1 MEIYLFYGNNYSII
15 EDKINNIILKNN
27 IDANNVIKYDMENNL
42 DNIIEE
48 LSMNSLFGD
57 KKAVIVDI
65 TFKEEVD
72 DKKIEEFLD
81 KSKNNSN
88 ILIFNCA
95 NEKIDTRRKIY
106 KIINKYGKIEELNK
120 NHDYVVDYIKKSLQ
134 DNNKSMDIN
143 YFLSKVNDDLD
154 NIKNELDKLMLYKL
168 EDKNITNNDIDDL
181 VISNIEDDIFA
192 LTDSVIN
199 RNIDRSLELY
209 NKFMEKNYEPIYII
223 GLLGNQFTLLYQV
236 KKLYNM
242 GKNNNDIAS
251 ILNVHPYRVKLA
263 IQNSYY
269 YTESDLIKY
278 IYKLANLDKD
288 IKTGNID
295 KTLGLE
301 LFLINKD
308 I

>member
-1 MEIYLFYGNNYSII
+1 MNLYLFYGNNKTII
-15 EDKINNIILKNN
+15 NNKINNIVDKYNIVENN
-27 IDANNVIKYDMENNL
+27 IIKYDLEDNL

-48 LSMNSLFGD
+48 ASMISLFGD
-57 KKAVIVDI
+57 TKLII
-65 TFKEEVD
+65 INTTFKEELD
-72 DKKIEEFLD
+72 IDKLEDYL
-81 KSKNNSN
+81 KNYNTNSYLVFVSN
-88 ILIFNCA
+88 D
-95 NEKIDTRRKIY
+95 KIDTRRKLYKLITKYGTVEDVSNDNNYIRSYIKEYIKDY
-106 KIINKYGKIEELNK
+106 KI
-120 NHDYVVDYIKKSLQ
+120 
-134 DNNKSMDIN
+134 DIN

-278 IYKLANLDKD
+278 IYKLANLDKN

-308 I
+308 V

>member
-1 MEIYLFYGNNYSII
+1 MNLYLFYGNNKSII
-15 EDKINNIILKNN
+15 NDKINNIINKYNIVDNN
-27 IDANNVIKYDMENNL
+27 IIKYDLEDNL

-48 LSMNSLFGD
+48 ASMISLFGD
-57 KKAVIVDI
+57 TKLILINA
-65 TFKEEVD
+65 TFKEDIDVD
-72 DKKIEEFLD
+72 KLEEYLKHYNNNTYIVFMSNDKV
-81 KSKNNSN
+81 
-88 ILIFNCA
+88 
-95 NEKIDTRRKIY
+95 DTRRKLY
-106 KIINKYGKIEELNK
+106 KLITKYGTIEEVNGD
-120 NHDYVVDYIKKSLQ
+120 NNYIRSYIKEYIK
-134 DNNKSMDIN
+134 DYMIDIN
-143 YFLSKVNDDLD
+143 YFLSKVSDNLD
-154 NIKNELDKLMLYKL
+154 NIKNELDKLMLYKM
-168 EDKNITNNDIDDL
+168 EDKNITNKDIDDL
-181 VISNIEDDIFA
+181 VIPNIEEDIFA
-192 LTDSVIN
+192 LTDSVITN
-199 RNIDRSLELY
+199 NVDKSITLY

-251 ILNVHPYRVKLA
+251 ILGVHPYRVKLA

-278 IYKLANLDKD
+278 IYKLGNLDKD

>member
-120 NHDYVVDYIKKSLQ
+120 NHDYVVEYIKKSLQ

-154 NIKNELDKLMLYKL
+154 NIKNELDKLILYKINDSHI
-168 EDKNITNNDIDDL
+168 ENSDIDNL
-181 VISNIEDDIFA
+181 VIPNIEEEIFV
-192 LTDSVIN
+192 LSDSVIKKDKKKS
-199 RNIDRSLELY
+199 IELY
-209 NKFMEKNYEPIYII
+209 QNFLNRNYEPIYII
-223 GLLGNQFTLLYQV
+223 SLLGSQFHFLYQV
-236 KKLYNM
+236 KRLYNQN
-242 GKNNNDIAS
+242 KSNDEIAS
-251 ILNVHPYRVKLA
+251 ILSAHPYRVKLT
-263 IQNSYY
+263 IQNSYI
-269 YTESDLIKY
+269 YTEEILLKK
-278 IYKLANLDKD
+278 IYELANMDKN
-288 IKTGNID
+288 IKLGNID
-295 KTLGLE
+295 KNLALE
-301 LFLINKD
+301 MFLVEG
-308 I
+308 

>member
-1 MEIYLFYGNNYSII
+1 MNLYLFYGNNKTII
-15 EDKINNIILKNN
+15 NNKINNIVDKYNIVENN
-27 IDANNVIKYDMENNL
+27 IIKYDLEDNL

-48 LSMNSLFGD
+48 ASMISLFGD
-57 KKAVIVDI
+57 TKLII
-65 TFKEEVD
+65 INTTFKEEID
-72 DKKIEEFLD
+72 IDKLEDYLKNYNTNSYLVFVSND
-81 KSKNNSN
+81 KV
-88 ILIFNCA
+88 
-95 NEKIDTRRKIY
+95 DTRRKLYKLITKYGTVEDVSNDNNYIRSYIKEYIKDY
-106 KIINKYGKIEELNK
+106 KI
-120 NHDYVVDYIKKSLQ
+120 
-134 DNNKSMDIN
+134 DIN

>member
-1 MEIYLFYGNNYSII
+1 MNLYLFYGNNKTII
-15 EDKINNIILKNN
+15 NNKINNIVDKYNIVENN
-27 IDANNVIKYDMENNL
+27 IIKYDLEDNL

-48 LSMNSLFGD
+48 ASMISLFGD
-57 KKAVIVDI
+57 TKLII
-65 TFKEEVD
+65 INTTFKEEID
-72 DKKIEEFLD
+72 IDKLEDYL
-81 KSKNNSN
+81 KNYNTNSYLVFVSN
-88 ILIFNCA
+88 D
-95 NEKIDTRRKIY
+95 KIDTRRKLYKLITKYGTVEDVSNDNNYIRSYIKEYIKDY
-106 KIINKYGKIEELNK
+106 KI
-120 NHDYVVDYIKKSLQ
+120 
-134 DNNKSMDIN
+134 DIN

>member
-1 MEIYLFYGNNYSII
+1 MNLYLFYGNNKTII
-15 EDKINNIILKNN
+15 NNKINNIVDKYNIVENN
-27 IDANNVIKYDMENNL
+27 IIKYDLEDNL

-48 LSMNSLFGD
+48 ASMISLFGD
-57 KKAVIVDI
+57 IKLII
-65 TFKEEVD
+65 INTTFKEEID
-72 DKKIEEFLD
+72 IDKFEDYLKNYNTNSYLVFVSND
-81 KSKNNSN
+81 KV
-88 ILIFNCA
+88 
-95 NEKIDTRRKIY
+95 DTRRKLYKLITKYGTVEDVSNDNNYIRSYIKEYIKDY
-106 KIINKYGKIEELNK
+106 KI
-120 NHDYVVDYIKKSLQ
+120 
-134 DNNKSMDIN
+134 DIN

-236 KKLYNM
+236 KKLYNI
-242 GKNNNDIAS
+242 GKNNNDIAT
-251 ILNVHPYRVKLA
+251 ILSVHPYRVKLA

>member
-1 MEIYLFYGNNYSII
+1 MNLYLFYGNNKTII
-15 EDKINNIILKNN
+15 NNKINNIVDKYNIVENN
-27 IDANNVIKYDMENNL
+27 IIKYDLEDNL

-48 LSMNSLFGD
+48 ASMISLFGD
-57 KKAVIVDI
+57 TKLII
-65 TFKEEVD
+65 INTTFKEELD
-72 DKKIEEFLD
+72 IDKLEDYLKNYNANSYLVFISND
-81 KSKNNSN
+81 KV
-88 ILIFNCA
+88 
-95 NEKIDTRRKIY
+95 DTRRKLY
-106 KIINKYGKIEELNK
+106 KLITKYGKAEDVSNDNNYIRS
-120 NHDYVVDYIKKSLQ
+120 YIKEYIK
-134 DNNKSMDIN
+134 DYKIDIN

-192 LTDSVIN
+192 LTDSVITN
-199 RNIDRSLELY
+199 NIDKSITLY
-209 NKFMEKNYEPIYII
+209 KKFIEKNYEPIYII
-223 GLLGNQFTLLYQV
+223 GLLGSQFTLLYQV

-242 GKNNNDIAS
+242 GKNNNDIAN

-295 KTLGLE
+295 KSLGLE

>member
-1 MEIYLFYGNNYSII
+1 MNLYLFYGNNKTII
-15 EDKINNIILKNN
+15 NNKINNIVDKYNIVENN
-27 IDANNVIKYDMENNL
+27 IIKYDLEDNL

-48 LSMNSLFGD
+48 ASMISLFGD
-57 KKAVIVDI
+57 TKLII
-65 TFKEEVD
+65 INTTFKEELD
-72 DKKIEEFLD
+72 IDKLEDYL
-81 KSKNNSN
+81 KNYNTNSYLVFVSN
-88 ILIFNCA
+88 D
-95 NEKIDTRRKIY
+95 KIDTRRKLYKLITKYGTVEDVSNDNNYIRSYIKEYIKDY
-106 KIINKYGKIEELNK
+106 KI
-120 NHDYVVDYIKKSLQ
+120 
-134 DNNKSMDIN
+134 DIN

-199 RNIDRSLELY
+199 RNIDRSLKLY

-236 KKLYNM
+236 KKLYNI

-278 IYKLANLDKD
+278 IYKLANLDKN

-308 I
+308 V

>member
-1 MEIYLFYGNNYSII
+1 MNLYLFYGNNKTII
-15 EDKINNIILKNN
+15 NNKINNIVDKYNIVENN
-27 IDANNVIKYDMENNL
+27 IIKYDLEDNL

-48 LSMNSLFGD
+48 ASMISLFGD
-57 KKAVIVDI
+57 TKLII
-65 TFKEEVD
+65 INTTFKEEID
-72 DKKIEEFLD
+72 IDKLEDYLKNYNINSYLVFVSND
-81 KSKNNSN
+81 KV
-88 ILIFNCA
+88 
-95 NEKIDTRRKIY
+95 DTRRKLYKLITKYGTVEDVSNDNNYIRSYIKEYIKDY
-106 KIINKYGKIEELNK
+106 KI
-120 NHDYVVDYIKKSLQ
+120 
-134 DNNKSMDIN
+134 DIN

-223 GLLGNQFTLLYQV
+223 GLLGNQFALLYQV

>member
-1 MEIYLFYGNNYSII
+1 MNLYLFYGNNKSII
-15 EDKINNIILKNN
+15 NDKINNIINKYNIVDNN
-27 IDANNVIKYDMENNL
+27 IIKYDLEDNL

-48 LSMNSLFGD
+48 ASMISLFGD
-57 KKAVIVDI
+57 TKLILI
-65 TFKEEVD
+65 NTTFKEEID
-72 DKKIEEFLD
+72 IDKLEGYLKNY
-81 KSKNNSN
+81 NNSSYLVFVSN
-88 ILIFNCA
+88 D
-95 NEKIDTRRKIY
+95 KVDTRRKLYKLITKYGSVEEVNSDNNYIKSYIKEYIKDY
-106 KIINKYGKIEELNK
+106 KI
-120 NHDYVVDYIKKSLQ
+120 
-134 DNNKSMDIN
+134 DIN
-143 YFLSKVNDDLD
+143 YFLSKVNDNLD

-181 VISNIEDDIFA
+181 VIPNIEEDIFA

-199 RNIDRSLELY
+199 KNIDKSITLY
-209 NKFMEKNYEPIYII
+209 NKFMDKNYEPVYII

-251 ILNVHPYRVKLA
+251 ILGVHPYRVKLA

-269 YTESDLIKY
+269 YTEEDLIKY
-278 IYKLANLDKD
+278 IYKLGNLDKD

-308 I
+308 R

>member
-1 MEIYLFYGNNYSII
+1 MNLYLFYGNNKTII
-15 EDKINNIILKNN
+15 NNKINNIVDKYNIVENN
-27 IDANNVIKYDMENNL
+27 IIKYDLEDNL

-48 LSMNSLFGD
+48 ASMISLFGD
-57 KKAVIVDI
+57 TKLII
-65 TFKEEVD
+65 INTTFKEELD
-72 DKKIEEFLD
+72 IDKLEDYL
-81 KSKNNSN
+81 KNYNTNSYLVFVSN
-88 ILIFNCA
+88 D
-95 NEKIDTRRKIY
+95 KIDTRRKLYKLITKYGTVEDVSNDNNYIRSYIKEYIKDY
-106 KIINKYGKIEELNK
+106 KI
-120 NHDYVVDYIKKSLQ
+120 
-134 DNNKSMDIN
+134 DIN

-242 GKNNNDIAS
+242 GKTNNDIAT

>member
-1 MEIYLFYGNNYSII
+1 MNLYLFYGNNKTII
-15 EDKINNIILKNN
+15 NNKINNIVDKYNIVENN
-27 IDANNVIKYDMENNL
+27 IIKYDLEDNL

-48 LSMNSLFGD
+48 ASMISLFGD
-57 KKAVIVDI
+57 IKLII
-65 TFKEEVD
+65 INTTFKEEID
-72 DKKIEEFLD
+72 IDKFEDYLKNYNTNSYLVFVSND
-81 KSKNNSN
+81 KV
-88 ILIFNCA
+88 
-95 NEKIDTRRKIY
+95 DTRRKLYKLITKYGTVEDVSNDNNYIRSYIKEYIKDY
-106 KIINKYGKIEELNK
+106 KI
-120 NHDYVVDYIKKSLQ
+120 
-134 DNNKSMDIN
+134 DIN

-236 KKLYNM
+236 KKLYNI
-242 GKNNNDIAS
+242 GKNNNDIAT

-308 I
+308 V

>member
-154 NIKNELDKLMLYKL
+154 NIKNELDKLILYKINDSHI
-168 EDKNITNNDIDDL
+168 ENSDIDNL
-181 VISNIEDDIFA
+181 VIPNIEEEIFI
-192 LTDSVIN
+192 LSDSVIKKDKKKS
-199 RNIDRSLELY
+199 IELY
-209 NKFMEKNYEPIYII
+209 QNFLNRNYEPIYII
-223 GLLGNQFTLLYQV
+223 SLLGSQFHFLYQV
-236 KKLYNM
+236 KRLYNQN
-242 GKNNNDIAS
+242 KSNDEIAS
-251 ILNVHPYRVKLA
+251 ILSAHPYRVKLT
-263 IQNSYY
+263 IQNSYI
-269 YTESDLIKY
+269 YTEEILLKK
-278 IYKLANLDKD
+278 IYELANMDKN
-288 IKTGNID
+288 IKLGNID
-295 KTLGLE
+295 KNLALE
-301 LFLINKD
+301 MFLVEG
-308 I
+308 

>member
-1 MEIYLFYGNNYSII
+1 MNLYLFYGNNKTII
-15 EDKINNIILKNN
+15 NNKINNIVDKYNIVENN
-27 IDANNVIKYDMENNL
+27 IIKYDLEDNL

-48 LSMNSLFGD
+48 ASMISLFGD
-57 KKAVIVDI
+57 TKLII
-65 TFKEEVD
+65 INTTFKEELD
-72 DKKIEEFLD
+72 IDKLEDYL
-81 KSKNNSN
+81 KNYNTNSYLVFVSN
-88 ILIFNCA
+88 D
-95 NEKIDTRRKIY
+95 KIDTRRKLYKLITKYGTVEDVSNDNNYIRSYIKEYIKDY
-106 KIINKYGKIEELNK
+106 KI
-120 NHDYVVDYIKKSLQ
+120 
-134 DNNKSMDIN
+134 DIN

-199 RNIDRSLELY
+199 RNIDRSLKLY

>member
-1 MEIYLFYGNNYSII
+1 MNLYLFYGNNKTII
-15 EDKINNIILKNN
+15 NNKINNIVDKYNIVENN
-27 IDANNVIKYDMENNL
+27 IIKYDLEDNL

-48 LSMNSLFGD
+48 ASMISLFGD
-57 KKAVIVDI
+57 TKLII
-65 TFKEEVD
+65 INTTFKEELD
-72 DKKIEEFLD
+72 IDKLEDYL
-81 KSKNNSN
+81 KNYNTNSYLVFVSN
-88 ILIFNCA
+88 D
-95 NEKIDTRRKIY
+95 KIDTRRKLYKLITKYGTVEDVSNDNNYIRSYIKEYIKDY
-106 KIINKYGKIEELNK
+106 KI
-120 NHDYVVDYIKKSLQ
+120 
-134 DNNKSMDIN
+134 DIN

-154 NIKNELDKLMLYKL
+154 NITNELDKLMLYKL

-236 KKLYNM
+236 KKLYNI

>member
-1 MEIYLFYGNNYSII
+1 MNLYLFYGNNKTII
-15 EDKINNIILKNN
+15 NNKINNIVDKYNIVENN
-27 IDANNVIKYDMENNL
+27 IIKYDLEDNL

-48 LSMNSLFGD
+48 ASMISLFGD
-57 KKAVIVDI
+57 TKLII
-65 TFKEEVD
+65 INTTFKEELD
-72 DKKIEEFLD
+72 IDKLEDYLKNYNTNSYLVFVSND
-81 KSKNNSN
+81 KV
-88 ILIFNCA
+88 
-95 NEKIDTRRKIY
+95 DTRRKLYKLITKYGTVEDVSNDNNYIRSYIKEYIKDY
-106 KIINKYGKIEELNK
+106 KI
-120 NHDYVVDYIKKSLQ
+120 
-134 DNNKSMDIN
+134 DIN

-242 GKNNNDIAS
+242 GKTNNDIAT

>member
-134 DNNKSMDIN
+134 DNNKTMDIN

-154 NIKNELDKLMLYKL
+154 NIKNELDKLILYKINDSHI
-168 EDKNITNNDIDDL
+168 ENSDIDNL
-181 VISNIEDDIFA
+181 VIPNIEEEIFV
-192 LTDSVIN
+192 LSDSVIKKDKKKS
-199 RNIDRSLELY
+199 IELY
-209 NKFMEKNYEPIYII
+209 QNFLNRNYEPIYII
-223 GLLGNQFTLLYQV
+223 SLLGSQFHFLYQV
-236 KKLYNM
+236 KRLYNQN
-242 GKNNNDIAS
+242 KSNDEIAS
-251 ILNVHPYRVKLA
+251 ILSAHPYRVKLT
-263 IQNSYY
+263 IQNSYI
-269 YTESDLIKY
+269 YTEEILLKK
-278 IYKLANLDKD
+278 IYELANMDKN
-288 IKTGNID
+288 IKLGNID
-295 KTLGLE
+295 KNLALE
-301 LFLINKD
+301 MFLVEG
-308 I
+308 

>member
-1 MEIYLFYGNNYSII
+1 MNLYLFYGNNKTII
-15 EDKINNIILKNN
+15 NNKINNIVDKYNIVENN
-27 IDANNVIKYDMENNL
+27 IIKYDLEDNL

-48 LSMNSLFGD
+48 ASMISLFGD
-57 KKAVIVDI
+57 TKLII
-65 TFKEEVD
+65 INTTFKEELD
-72 DKKIEEFLD
+72 IDKLEDYLKNYNTNSYLVFVSND
-81 KSKNNSN
+81 KV
-88 ILIFNCA
+88 
-95 NEKIDTRRKIY
+95 DTRRKLYKLITKYGTVEDVSNDNNYIRSYIKEYIKDY
-106 KIINKYGKIEELNK
+106 KI
-120 NHDYVVDYIKKSLQ
+120 
-134 DNNKSMDIN
+134 DIN

>member
-1 MEIYLFYGNNYSII
+1 MNLYLFYGNNKTII
-15 EDKINNIILKNN
+15 NNKINNIVDKYNIVENN
-27 IDANNVIKYDMENNL
+27 IIKYDLEDNL

-48 LSMNSLFGD
+48 ASMISLFGD
-57 KKAVIVDI
+57 TKLII
-65 TFKEEVD
+65 INTTFKEELD
-72 DKKIEEFLD
+72 IDKLEDYL
-81 KSKNNSN
+81 KNYNTNSYLVFVSN
-88 ILIFNCA
+88 D
-95 NEKIDTRRKIY
+95 KIDTRRKLYKLITKYGTVEDVSNDNNYIRSYIKEYIKDY
-106 KIINKYGKIEELNK
+106 KI
-120 NHDYVVDYIKKSLQ
+120 
-134 DNNKSMDIN
+134 DIN

-199 RNIDRSLELY
+199 RNIDRSLKLY

-236 KKLYNM
+236 KKLYNI